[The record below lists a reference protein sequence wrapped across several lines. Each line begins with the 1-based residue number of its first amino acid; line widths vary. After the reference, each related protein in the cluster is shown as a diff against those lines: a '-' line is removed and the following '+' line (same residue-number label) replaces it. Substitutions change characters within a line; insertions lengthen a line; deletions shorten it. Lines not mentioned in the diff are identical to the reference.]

1 MKCSASKAASLAP
14 SMLIQLCLL
23 DLTGLLGD
31 GLFQQTMDVTVL
43 ALVVALCSQCD
54 EQTLKVRVQLQDAG
68 FQQAFDPI
76 RVKFKPTAKDMQ
88 VAEESGTGGIPAS
101 CAVRKHCSFLLSAM
115 DPSLKVDWQLSK
127 LQRLHGADLLHT

>member
-88 VAEESGTGGIPAS
+88 IAEESGTGELIAS
-101 CAVRKHCSFLLSAM
+101 SAA
-115 DPSLKVDWQLSK
+115 
-127 LQRLHGADLLHT
+127 R